1 MVRLALSLGALL
13 IAALLPSGAEAASS
27 VSVSDKIVFA
37 AAAGE
42 AQSTIVPPGV
52 KKECPAG
59 RLFVSNDFMVK
70 RTPIAAGA
78 VLGRDLDKLT
88 SPDLLRATF
97 GPMPN
102 AEYFS
107 SGTDHDL
114 VALPNGDL
122 FLVDMTSSKA
132 PLEPKPLWFDDTFR
146 DDEKAGDFGPG
157 ARTIVVVWKSVD
169 CGATFNFASLIE
181 TAGIGDGSCAGP
193 QRADWNKEAHH
204 PLDMGGSDGIH
215 ARVSMKGDRIAII
228 NQCVGYKPD
237 PKVRDKF
244 VLTKER
250 LNKSVVVESSDGGL
264 TWKYLGMFPKAEW
277 RRSFVDKPNLVAFAV
292 GTGIAFGKRQPG
304 SDELAYDSDGAF
316 VPDLVRGSVDTPE
329 AKELN
334 ATYGNLWAHP
344 ILTRTPH
351 GDSFILTVPSQIKR
365 PSGAVNGGYRVF
377 LFNPDTKNF
386 SELAPVAPQTDGP
399 GNYIMHL
406 AAIDIGKGP
415 VMLYW
420 SEFDIA
426 TKTGKVRGRLILNAT
441 EASADFVVSR
451 LGGQDSTWALVPNKH
466 YWYGDYQTAWGFEE
480 ALPAGSKSAER
491 TFQYFP
497 MWIEANRTVG
507 IAQVTIVAPAQNVAI
522 GSFVGAGA
530 PQITP
535 IPTPNLPARIRK
547 IAEEPDETANADKDE
562 EPDEDDD
569 KMDAK

>member
-1 MVRLALSLGALL
+1 MVRLTLPLGTML
-13 IAALLPSGAEAASS
+13 ILALLPAPADAASS

-52 KKECPAG
+52 KSECPAG
-59 RLFVSNDFMVK
+59 RLFVSNDFSVK
-70 RTPIAAGA
+70 RTPIATGA
-78 VLGRDLDKLT
+78 VLGRDLDKLAA
-88 SPDLLRATF
+88 PDMLRATF

-102 AEYFS
+102 AQYFS

-132 PLEPKPLWFDDTFR
+132 PIDPKPLWFDDTYR

-157 ARTIVVVWKSVD
+157 ARTVVAVWKSMD

-181 TAGIGDGSCAGP
+181 TANIGDGSCAGP

-215 ARVSMKGDRIAII
+215 ARVSTKGDRIAII

-244 VLTKER
+244 VLTKQR
-250 LNKSVVVESSDGGL
+250 LNESVVLESVDGGL
-264 TWKYLGMFPKAEW
+264 TWRYLGVFPKAEW

-304 SDELAYDSDGAF
+304 KDELVYDTDGAF

-351 GDSFILTVPSQIKR
+351 VDEFILAVPSQIKR
-365 PSGAVNGGYRVF
+365 ASGAMNGGYRVF
-377 LFNPDTKNF
+377 LFNPDTKKF
-386 SELAPVAPQTDGP
+386 SELPPVAPEIDGA

-406 AAIDIGKGP
+406 AAIDIGQGP

-426 TKTGKVRGRLILNAT
+426 SKTGKVRGRLILNGA

-451 LGGQDSTWALVPNKH
+451 VNGQDSTWALVPNKH
-466 YWYGDYQTAWGFEE
+466 YWYGDYQTAWGYEDV
-480 ALPAGSKSAER
+480 LPAGSKSAER
-491 TFQYFP
+491 TFHYFP

-507 IAQVTIVAPAQNVAI
+507 VAQLTIVVPAQNVAV
-522 GSFVGAGA
+522 GAFSGAGA
-530 PQITP
+530 PQILTVP
-535 IPTPNLPARIRK
+535 APALPAQIRK
-547 IAEEPDETANADKDE
+547 IADEPDEIVNADKDD
-562 EPDEDDD
+562 EPEDDD
-569 KMDAK
+569 ENKDAH

>member
-1 MVRLALSLGALL
+1 MVRLALPLGTML
-13 IAALLPSGAEAASS
+13 ILALLPFRADAASS

-52 KKECPAG
+52 KSECPAG
-59 RLFVSNDFMVK
+59 RLFVSNDFSVK
-70 RTPIAAGA
+70 RTPIATGA
-78 VLGRDLDKLT
+78 VLGRDLDKLAA
-88 SPDLLRATF
+88 PDMLRATF

-102 AEYFS
+102 AQYFS

-132 PLEPKPLWFDDTFR
+132 PIDPKPLWFDDTYR

-157 ARTIVVVWKSVD
+157 ARTVVAVWKSVD

-181 TAGIGDGSCAGP
+181 TAKIGDGSCAGP

-215 ARVSMKGDRIAII
+215 ARVSTKGDRIAII

-244 VLTKER
+244 VLTKQR
-250 LNKSVVVESSDGGL
+250 LNESVVLESVDGGL
-264 TWKYLGMFPKAEW
+264 TWRYLGVFPKAEW

-304 SDELAYDSDGAF
+304 KDELIYDADGAF

-351 GDSFILTVPSQIKR
+351 VDEFILAVPSQIKR
-365 PSGAVNGGYRVF
+365 ASGAMNGGYRVF
-377 LFNPDTKNF
+377 LFNPDTKKF
-386 SELAPVAPQTDGP
+386 SELPPVAPEIDGA

-406 AAIDIGKGP
+406 AAIDIGQGP

-426 TKTGKVRGRLILNAT
+426 SKTGKVRGRLILNGA

-451 LGGQDSTWALVPNKH
+451 VNGQDSTWALVPNKH
-466 YWYGDYQTAWGFEE
+466 YWYGDYQTAWGYEDV
-480 ALPAGSKSAER
+480 LPAGSKSAER
-491 TFQYFP
+491 TFHYFP

-507 IAQVTIVAPAQNVAI
+507 VAQLTIVVPAQNVTVGAF
-522 GSFVGAGA
+522 SGAGA
-530 PQITP
+530 PQILTVP
-535 IPTPNLPARIRK
+535 APALPAQIRK
-547 IAEEPDETANADKDE
+547 IADEPDEIVNADKDD
-562 EPDEDDD
+562 EPEDDD
-569 KMDAK
+569 ENKDAH